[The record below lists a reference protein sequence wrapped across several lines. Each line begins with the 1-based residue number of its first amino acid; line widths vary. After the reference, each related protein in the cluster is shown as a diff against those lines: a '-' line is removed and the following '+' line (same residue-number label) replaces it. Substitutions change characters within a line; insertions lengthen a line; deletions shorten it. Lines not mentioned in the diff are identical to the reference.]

1 MQVSSSWRRRT
12 KFFSVIE
19 FRREEFSYSGDRANV
34 LRQTDPSPPKTRH
47 RCAFYSQFSTN
58 ICGGATTSFSRARCR
73 ATMTPFSYDRVLYSA
88 RTRSGDAR
96 AHTDV
101 TRTRSV
107 SLALSLVARALRLN
121 GTLTHSHTT
130 NNTIV
135 IIIIIAV
142 ATRRTT
148 VDRRV
153 RQSFVQTQ
161 LARGASVC
169 GVCSAYYG
177 WGKARGVTG
186 GRASAV
192 LPTPDDGGKEKAG
205 KNTPPPTTTLL
216 LLRVLAA
223 TALLFLLL

>member
-1 MQVSSSWRRRT
+1 M
-12 KFFSVIE
+12 
-19 FRREEFSYSGDRANV
+19 

-121 GTLTHSHTT
+121 GTLTHSHTHDQQHHS
-130 NNTIV
+130 NNNNSGSDTTHDSRPTST
-135 IIIIIAV
+135 AV
-142 ATRRTT
+142 VCADATGA
-148 VDRRV
+148 RRV
-153 RQSFVQTQ
+153 RVWC
-161 LARGASVC
+161 V
-169 GVCSAYYG
+169 
-177 WGKARGVTG
+177 
-186 GRASAV
+186 
-192 LPTPDDGGKEKAG
+192 
-205 KNTPPPTTTLL
+205 
-216 LLRVLAA
+216 
-223 TALLFLLL
+223 